1 MVDARLCPASAK
13 PSKNSE
19 TTKGSAG
26 RGQAP
31 FFYAETDPLA
41 EVSAI
46 RADRVW
52 RVGVVDV
59 IKY

>member
-1 MVDARLCPASAK
+1 MVEARLFPASAK
-13 PSKNSE
+13 ASKNSE
-19 TTKGSAG
+19 TAKGSAG
-26 RGQAP
+26 IGQAP
-31 FFYAETDPLA
+31 FFYAEADPLA